1 MGLFSR
7 KAKLPPADR
16 PPLRADE
23 RVLAWAAV
31 GNGEGDGVVV
41 ASNLGLW
48 LPGRGERIGWHDVLK
63 AVWSGRELT
72 VTPADR
78 VAERDGYLVV
88 ADCPAETYLLL
99 DPGELPHQVRARVTR
114 SVEHSCAPEIQ
125 ACFAPHCRVRDDTAY
140 GELVV
145 EPLAVAF
152 DVLEPTLLG
161 DGDGL
166 RLGLRVRRRG
176 VDRLLRRCC
185 RRRALISGLAARAA
199 RGEGE
204 RKRVQLVALAG
215 ERRVYGGNGWIDGPL
230 DEAGKQQALGKLR

>member
-7 KAKLPPADR
+7 KPKLPPADR
-16 PPLRADE
+16 PPLRPDE

-114 SVEHSCAPEIQ
+114 SVAYTAHHPVPGGAGRIV
-125 ACFAPHCRVRDDTAY
+125 ARRVPGA
-140 GELVV
+140 
-145 EPLAVAF
+145 
-152 DVLEPTLLG
+152 
-161 DGDGL
+161 DGL
-166 RLGLRVRRRG
+166 TWTVRYDPG
-176 VDRLLRRCC
+176 TPTDDEAVTAETDRLV
-185 RRRALISGLAARAA
+185 AAARAA
-199 RGEGE
+199 TAPAN
-204 RKRVQLVALAG
+204 L
-215 ERRVYGGNGWIDGPL
+215 
-230 DEAGKQQALGKLR
+230 